1 MKIKSEYVANWITG
15 CYLVCWRYHHCSV
28 IRHGLL
34 ISENS
39 QHFMPLSHP
48 SPSLRESLSCLTQVF
63 FFFPHPFSW
72 DAWKYH
78 LFLFIASLKTRRVDA
93 SLYLNTNGP
102 GFSWGVKY
110 DRKHI
115 ASLEFQKGSSR
126 MMSPEISLTLQGL
139 TAVVIKG
146 PDHRR
151 KWEVVN
157 GDVPF
162 REPRHHHLASA
173 PG

>member
-1 MKIKSEYVANWITG
+1 M
-15 CYLVCWRYHHCSV
+15 
-28 IRHGLL
+28 
-34 ISENS
+34 
-39 QHFMPLSHP
+39 F
-48 SPSLRESLSCLTQVF
+48 
-63 FFFPHPFSW
+63 
-72 DAWKYH
+72 
-78 LFLFIASLKTRRVDA
+78 LFLFFFSSPFFLRGLEIAPVFVVSLKTRRVDA
-93 SLYLNTNGP
+93 SLYLNTNRP

-151 KWEVVN
+151 K
-157 GDVPF
+157 
-162 REPRHHHLASA
+162 
-173 PG
+173 

>member
-63 FFFPHPFSW
+63 FFFHHPLGESRVCLEVPKRTAESGIWVKRRTRLEGWGKNFCFGVHFSG
-72 DAWKYH
+72 AV
-78 LFLFIASLKTRRVDA
+78 LFWAMSIAR
-93 SLYLNTNGP
+93 
-102 GFSWGVKY
+102 
-110 DRKHI
+110 I
-115 ASLEFQKGSSR
+115 Q
-126 MMSPEISLTLQGL
+126 LQGSCHL
-139 TAVVIKG
+139 HNKELG
-146 PDHRR
+146 GRR
-151 KWEVVN
+151 
-157 GDVPF
+157 GDGKTWQLDAA
-162 REPRHHHLASA
+162 ENLEDE
-173 PG
+173 GWDTL